1 MFKGEGSARPSRGG
15 VATNGRDQTQFLLTL
30 INFIRLIILMNS
42 GQRDRLKVK
51 KKDVPVSGTAHF
63 AFKTM
68 YRPSLD
74 NKIFKKLHRPYMFST
89 SLIAYIL

>member
-15 VATNGRDQTQFLLTL
+15 VATNGGEQTQFLLTL
-30 INFIRLIILMNS
+30 ISFIRLTNLMNS
-42 GQRDRLKVK
+42 GQRDASE

-68 YRPSLD
+68 YRP
-74 NKIFKKLHRPYMFST
+74 T
-89 SLIAYIL
+89 Q